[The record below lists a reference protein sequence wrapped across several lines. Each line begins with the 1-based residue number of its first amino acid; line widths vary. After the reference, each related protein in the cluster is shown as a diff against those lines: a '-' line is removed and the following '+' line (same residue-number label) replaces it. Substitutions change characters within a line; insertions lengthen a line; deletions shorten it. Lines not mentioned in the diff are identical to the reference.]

1 MVSTKIERGL
11 VVVGVDGSEQSIAAL
26 HWAARYAA
34 ATGAAVRA
42 VLAWHSPT
50 VAGQAPSGRVPAAV
64 REEAEQSMR
73 DTLAHAISQ
82 AFPGDAGVEARLS
95 YGHPAEVL
103 IEESKEADLLVVG
116 SHGHGAFTGMLV
128 GSVSIHCVTSAYCPV
143 TVVRGTVAAA
153 EAGTAR

>member
-11 VVVGVDGSEQSIAAL
+11 VVVGVDGSEQSVSAL

-42 VLAWHSPT
+42 VLAWHYPAA
-50 VAGQAPSGRVPAAV
+50 AGQAPTGLAPHAV
-64 REEAEQSMR
+64 REETERSRQ
-73 DTLAHAISQ
+73 DTLEHAIGQ
-82 AFPGDAGVEARLS
+82 AFPGGAGVEARVS
-95 YGHPAEVL
+95 YGHPAQVL

>member
-11 VVVGVDGSEQSIAAL
+11 VVVGVDGSEQSVAAL

-42 VLAWHSPT
+42 VLAWHYPT
-50 VAGQAPSGRVPAAV
+50 VAGQPPTGQAPHPVT
-64 REEAEQSMR
+64 EQTEQSKL
-73 DTLAHAISQ
+73 DTLADAISQ
-82 AFPGDAGVEARLS
+82 AFPGGAGIEARVS
-95 YGHPAEVL
+95 YGHPAQVL
-103 IEESKEADLLVVG
+103 IDQSKEADLLVVG

-153 EAGTAR
+153 EAEAVR

>member
-11 VVVGVDGSEQSIAAL
+11 VVVGVDGSEQSVAAL

-42 VLAWHSPT
+42 VLAWHYPT
-50 VAGQAPSGRVPAAV
+50 AAGQPPSGLAPAAV
-64 REEAEQSMR
+64 REKTGQSRR
-73 DTLAHAISQ
+73 DTLARAISQ
-82 AFPGDAGVEARLS
+82 AFPGDAGVEARVS
-95 YGHPAEVL
+95 YGHPAQVL
-103 IEESKEADLLVVG
+103 IAESKEADLLVVG

-143 TVVRGTVAAA
+143 TVVRGTVAATEA
-153 EAGTAR
+153 EAAC

>member
-42 VLAWHSPT
+42 VFAWHYPT
-50 VAGQAPSGRVPAAV
+50 AAGQPPPGMAPAAV
-64 REEAEQSMR
+64 REESEQSVR
-73 DTLAHAISQ
+73 DTLSHAISQ
-82 AFPGDAGVEARLS
+82 AFPGDARVEARIS

-116 SHGHGAFTGMLV
+116 SSGHGAFTGMLV

-153 EAGTAR
+153 EAGAAK

>member
-42 VLAWHSPT
+42 VYAWHYPT
-50 VAGQAPSGRVPAAV
+50 AAGEPPPGVTPAPV
-64 REEAEQSMR
+64 REEAEHAMR
-73 DTLAHAISQ
+73 ESLARGISQ
-82 AFPGDAGVEARLS
+82 VFPGGTGVDAQVS
-95 YGHPAEVL
+95 YGHPAQVL
-103 IEESKEADLLVVG
+103 IEESRDADLLVVG
-116 SHGHGAFTGMLV
+116 SHGHGTFTGMLV
-128 GSVSIHCVTSAYCPV
+128 GSVSMHCVSGAHCPV

-153 EAGTAR
+153 EAEAAR